1 MMTIYLGVL
10 AVGIIA
16 ILIILINE
24 KRGGSRSS
32 AVDLLNSLDVDE
44 TPTEDQAS
52 SAFLRRLNLEEEK
65 NRKAHEAAKIPSPP
79 TEELPKEIKPEKES
93 LDKTTS
99 DTTKLPD
106 QI

>member
-1 MMTIYLGVL
+1 MMTIYLGIL

-16 ILIILINE
+16 ILIILIKE

-52 SAFLRRLNLEEEK
+52 SNFLRRLNLEEEK
-65 NRKAHEAAKIPSPP
+65 NRKAHEAAKAANQPAK
-79 TEELPKEIKPEKES
+79 ELPKEISLEKEG
-93 LDKTTS
+93 LDKITS
-99 DTTKLPD
+99 DDAKPSD